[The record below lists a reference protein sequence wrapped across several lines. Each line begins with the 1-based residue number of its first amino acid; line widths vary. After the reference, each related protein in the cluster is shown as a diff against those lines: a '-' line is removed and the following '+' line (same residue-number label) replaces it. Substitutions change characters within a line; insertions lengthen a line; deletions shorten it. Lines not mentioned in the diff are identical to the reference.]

1 MMESNAPEL
10 GAKPRTN
17 NTNSHSRRN
26 QGDGANHRVVR
37 KLPPRT
43 ANDGRNIYI
52 TSKTDFKAQQKR
64 CKELLN
70 SGVKEIFLHC
80 MGYSITR
87 GLNLA
92 LRLIKNSEGALGYTI
107 NTSTIQLVDELHPLC
122 DEDDITFRQRN
133 NSALHIRIFSNNL
146 FNIDVP
152 QLPAPPALPKVSQR
166 EPPKP
171 QQPKQQHQH
180 PQKADFK
187 KQKAKAAKKQKAK
200 AAKKQKA
207 KAARKQKAKA
217 AKEQKAEAKKQ
228 NP

>member
-1 MMESNAPEL
+1 MESNAPEL
-10 GAKPRTN
+10 GAKPRTKN
-17 NTNSHSRRN
+17 INSHSGRN
-26 QGDGANHRVVR
+26 QGDGASHRVVR
-37 KLPPRT
+37 KLPPRA
-43 ANDGRNIYI
+43 ANDRRNIYI

-180 PQKADFK
+180 PQKANFK

-207 KAARKQKAKA
+207 EA
-217 AKEQKAEAKKQ
+217 AKKQKAEAKKQ
-228 NP
+228 KNT

>member
-10 GAKPRTN
+10 RAKPRTTN
-17 NTNSHSRRN
+17 NRNGHSRRN
-26 QGDGANHRVVR
+26 QSDSANNRVVR
-37 KLPPRT
+37 KLPPR
-43 ANDGRNIYI
+43 AGNDRCNIYI

-64 CKELLN
+64 CEELLN

-133 NSALHIRIFSNNL
+133 NSALHIKIFSNNL

-152 QLPAPPALPKVSQR
+152 QLPAQPALPKVSQR
-166 EPPKP
+166 EPSKP
-171 QQPKQQHQH
+171 YQQQQQQQQP
-180 PQKADFK
+180 
-187 KQKAKAAKKQKAK
+187 QKAKAKKQPPRSQ
-200 AAKKQKA
+200 KQ
-207 KAARKQKAKA
+207 
-217 AKEQKAEAKKQ
+217 E
-228 NP
+228 